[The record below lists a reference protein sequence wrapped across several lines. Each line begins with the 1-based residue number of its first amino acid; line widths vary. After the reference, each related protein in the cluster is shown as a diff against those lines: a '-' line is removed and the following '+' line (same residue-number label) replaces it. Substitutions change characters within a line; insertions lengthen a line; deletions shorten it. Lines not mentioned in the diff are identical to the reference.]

1 MSNPGKVAEGEKLMK
16 AAEKLCAPSVLSLR
30 FKPEW
35 EQACPLFERAA
46 VAFKAG
52 KAWLPAISALE
63 RAAQA
68 QERQGSPWHAGK
80 ALESCAACA
89 KEAGDAQR
97 IVDFSHRAAEMFI
110 EAGRPLQGA
119 DSLRKGA
126 QLLESTDPIRA
137 LDLGCEG
144 LDMLEENQDS
154 GPRNPDMYL
163 EVINMAVR
171 SKDWGRAVVLLLRFG
186 EFCHNTNAHTSMA
199 KCYLGAVVIQLYA
212 GEAREAWATFQ
223 DVLGVDAFMTS
234 SAAQAADRLFDAYR
248 TCDADQVR
256 DCVKSNPPFQHG
268 LDNAIGRL
276 AKKLPVGDLEKQGRE
291 LGGAYAQVLNMGDGV
306 AAELDEDDLT

>member
-1 MSNPGKVAEGEKLMK
+1 MMSNPGKVAEGEKLMK

-119 DSLRKGA
+119 DSLRKVG
-126 QLLESTDPIRA
+126 LPCGMFGNCSTEWVGQNVHTPVWHHPP
-137 LDLGCEG
+137 
-144 LDMLEENQDS
+144 S
-154 GPRNPDMYL
+154 P
-163 EVINMAVR
+163 
-171 SKDWGRAVVLLLRFG
+171 LLL
-186 EFCHNTNAHTSMA
+186 
-199 KCYLGAVVIQLYA
+199 
-212 GEAREAWATFQ
+212 
-223 DVLGVDAFMTS
+223 S
-234 SAAQAADRLFDAYR
+234 SHLSAL
-248 TCDADQVR
+248 
-256 DCVKSNPPFQHG
+256 
-268 LDNAIGRL
+268 
-276 AKKLPVGDLEKQGRE
+276 LPWCRCQ
-291 LGGAYAQVLNMGDGV
+291 
-306 AAELDEDDLT
+306 